1 MPLLNYTTTV
11 TVEKAVSL
19 IQAKLVKAGA
29 RGVAS
34 SYDDNGVLVGMSF
47 VIRTPYGEQAYSLPA
62 NIERVRAVLLRQ
74 KVQPRYRTVDHAA
87 RVAWKI
93 LHDWMTAQLALIET
107 ETVGL
112 DQVMLPYAH
121 TDSQGTTVYQRFV
134 EQRSA
139 AAAIESGRQEVR
151 A

>member
-1 MPLLNYTTTV
+1 MPLLNYTTTM
-11 TVEKAVSL
+11 TVERTVAK
-19 IQAKLVKAGA
+19 IQTQLVKAGA

-34 SYDDNGVLVGMSF
+34 AYSDDGHLIGMSF
-47 VIRTPYGEQAYSLPA
+47 VVRAPYGEQTYSLPA

-74 KVQPRYRTVDHAA
+74 KVQPRYSTVEHAA

-93 LHDWMTAQLALIET
+93 LHDWMSAQLALIET

-121 TDSQGTTVYQRFV
+121 TDEQGTTVYDRFV
-134 EQRSA
+134 EQRTAPA
-139 AAAIESGRQEVR
+139 ALEAGAR
-151 A
+151 

>member
-1 MPLLNYTTTV
+1 MPLLNYTTTM
-11 TVEKAVSL
+11 TVERTVAK
-19 IQAKLVKAGA
+19 IQTQLVKAGA

-34 SYDDNGVLVGMSF
+34 AYSDDGHLIGMSF
-47 VIRTPYGEQAYSLPA
+47 VVRTPYGEQTYSLPA

-74 KVQPRYRTVDHAA
+74 KVQPRYSTVEHAA

-93 LHDWMTAQLALIET
+93 LHDWMSAQLALIQT

-121 TDSQGTTVYQRFV
+121 TDERGTTVYDRFV
-134 EQRSA
+134 EQRTSPA
-139 AAAIESGRQEVR
+139 ALEAGAS
-151 A
+151 